1 MTRRRIYC
9 ETLAPSDILPHVPAL
24 AARALD
30 VVVAV
35 FPSTLDDAAVAI
47 PRLRAAGVGVAVWP
61 MLADADGRW
70 VSVATVPAFVAFTD
84 AVLARVACD
93 ELVLDLEP
101 PKAVLERL
109 LAGRPTLTARR
120 HFSAARDALAA
131 AIARWRSLH
140 VARVSTAI
148 LPLLALELV
157 GSPLQRLLATPTA
170 LPVDHHSVMA
180 YTSLYEGWSRGLVG
194 RRRAEVLLAAT
205 AHLARVTVRP
215 SAGLSLGL
223 VAPGA
228 FANEPSYRDPGE
240 LARDVA
246 IATRAGITELTLF
259 DLGGAVRRPPLDAWL
274 DAFAS

>member
-1 MTRRRIYC
+1 VPRRRIYC
-9 ETLAPSDILPHVPAL
+9 ETLAPSAVVAHLPAL
-24 AARALD
+24 VARDLD
-30 VVVAV
+30 PIVAV
-35 FPSTLDDAAVAI
+35 FPSTLDDAAAAI
-47 PRLRAAGVGVAVWP
+47 PRLRAAGLRVAVWP

-70 VSVATVPAFVAFTD
+70 VSVGTIAAFVAFTD
-84 AVLARVACD
+84 AVLARIACD

-101 PKAVLERL
+101 PKPALERL
-109 LAGRPTLTARR
+109 LAGRPTLVARR

-131 AIARWRSLH
+131 AITRWRAVH

-157 GSPLQRLLATPTA
+157 GSPVQRLLATPTA

-180 YTSLYEGWSRGLVG
+180 YTSLFEGWSRGLVG
-194 RRRAEVLLAAT
+194 RRRAEYLLAAT
-205 AHLARVTVRP
+205 ARLAGVTIRP
-215 SAGLSLGL
+215 SVGLSLGL

-228 FANEPSYRDPGE
+228 FADEPCYRDPGE

-246 IATRAGITELTLF
+246 IATRAGITDLALF

-274 DAFAS
+274 DAFA